1 MTAVFHCTPGNF
13 FGRPLFFFIV
23 VFLVTGCARL
33 IQPPEDQPRARALL
47 KIYAEANHDLDR
59 FKGLGHV
66 HLAVPDLNMAG
77 RLAIA
82 AEPPD
87 KLRLEWLSALGQPL
101 LRLAADGQIMA
112 IFSSQTSQV
121 RELKQ
126 TDTVLERIVH
136 IPITIESLLSVLAGR
151 MPIYDYSAAQILQES
166 DTHMVVAL
174 KDRWSAVLATV
185 KVDLQARRIS
195 RFTVFGADGSVR
207 YRINW
212 LHWQRVQGYLL
223 PHEMEIDSSD
233 VHRMKLTMDR
243 YWCNVPLPEGIFSEV
258 VPRTQ

>member
-1 MTAVFHCTPGNF
+1 MRAVSQCIPGHF
-13 FGRPLFFFIV
+13 FGRPLFFFAV
-23 VFLVTGCARL
+23 VFLVGGCARL

-47 KIYAEANHDLDR
+47 NIHAQANHDLSR

-66 HLAVPDLNMAG
+66 HLVMPEVNMAG

-87 KLRLEWLSALGQPL
+87 KMRLEWLSALGQPL
-101 LRLAADGQIMA
+101 LRLAADGKTIA
-112 IFSSQTSQV
+112 IFSSQTSKV

-151 MPIYDYSAAQILQES
+151 MPIYEYSAAQILQEN
-166 DTHMVVAL
+166 DTHVVVAL
-174 KDRWSAVLATV
+174 KDRWSSTLAALE
-185 KVDLQARRIS
+185 VDLQTRQIS
-195 RFTVFGADGSVR
+195 RFTAFGSDDSVR

-212 LHWQRVQGYLL
+212 LQWQRVQGYLL
-223 PHEMEIDSSD
+223 PREMEIAIND
-233 VHRMKLTMDR
+233 VHRMKLTIDR
-243 YWCNVPLPEGIFSEV
+243 YWCNVPLPDEIFSEV
-258 VPRTQ
+258 VPRPQ